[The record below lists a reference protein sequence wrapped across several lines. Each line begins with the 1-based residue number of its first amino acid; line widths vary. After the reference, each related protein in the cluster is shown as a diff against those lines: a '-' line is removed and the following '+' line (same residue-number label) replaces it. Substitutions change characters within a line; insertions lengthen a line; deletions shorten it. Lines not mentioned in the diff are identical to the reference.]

1 MYQQLVRNEAGEP
14 MYVENVMDAQEE
26 QEFWCEEMQMRADDP
41 MYAAMRE
48 KEEWIARAT
57 RVFEDN
63 GLEVPY
69 YVKGS
74 TSCRLS

>member
-1 MYQQLVRNEAGEP
+1 MYQQMVYNEYGEP

-26 QEFWCEEMQMRADDP
+26 YDAYCEEMQMRADDP
-41 MYAAMRE
+41 YYAQMRE

-57 RVFEDN
+57 SVFEDY

-74 TSCRLS
+74 TFCRLS